1 MSLFLKRN
9 KKNKGIYLQ
18 ICDSVYDRTLGYGTH
33 KVIESLGYIDEL
45 IAKGIPDP
53 IAYYS
58 NIIAERNAENRKQTK
73 AEKIRENCFNEP
85 LKNLGHFLI
94 KGINDGLG
102 VDKCI
107 DFIGRQCGHKF
118 SLSKVLSTLI
128 YARIVDPCSK
138 KKTFEEVLPELFDV
152 DDVTLDHVYDSLPTL
167 GETYEEIIDVY
178 NKFVEEKW
186 GRNFSHTY
194 FDCTNFYFEIDYEDE
209 FRRKGP
215 SKENRHDPIVG
226 MGLLLDADR
235 IPIGMKMYP
244 GNQSEKPII
253 REVIQSLKK
262 RHSLDTKTVRVA
274 DKGLNCAE
282 NIYSTAFDQDGYI
295 FSKSVKQL
303 PQLEQTWILLDRDYK
318 EVKNSDGTLKYKYK
332 EWTDKFPYSFKDKDG
347 KTISFEIYEK
357 RVVTFNPKLAEKKRI
372 EILKMVDKVVNLSA
386 RSAKRYEY
394 GDAVKYAQFLSTDQD
409 GNLTDGKVIAKIN
422 KEALDNDLKLA
433 GYNLLV
439 TSEFNMSSIEIYEAY
454 HNLWRIEET
463 FKLMKSQLCARPVYL
478 QKRESIIGH
487 FLVCYLSVLLTRLL
501 QFKLFKNQYSTE
513 TVIDFIRHFEVI
525 KASQNGYF
533 SFHQMNQF
541 AMDLHDKY
549 KLDIRTGFYTQCQ
562 LGKLLS
568 KKIIPIYTTRK

>member
-1 MSLFLKRN
+1 MERKELKFEVLN
-9 KKNKGIYLQ
+9 DLGTISESTKGWSKKLTRIIWNEDEPKYDIRAWDSEFKKMGKGITLTEKELRSLKYL
-18 ICDSVYDRTLGYGTH
+18 IDKELDRISVVEGQNVQYGQSMSQNLYRLFT
-33 KVIESLGYIDEL
+33 E
-45 IAKGIPDP
+45 
-53 IAYYS
+53 
-58 NIIAERNAENRKQTK
+58 

-118 SLSKVLSTLI
+118 SLAKVLSTLI

-152 DDVTLDHVYDSLPTL
+152 DDVSLEHIYDSLPTL

-262 RHSLDTKTVRVA
+262 RHSLNTKTVRVA

-347 KTISFEIYEK
+347 KTISFEIY
-357 RVVTFNPKLAEKKRI
+357 
-372 EILKMVDKVVNLSA
+372 
-386 RSAKRYEY
+386 
-394 GDAVKYAQFLSTDQD
+394 
-409 GNLTDGKVIAKIN
+409 
-422 KEALDNDLKLA
+422 
-433 GYNLLV
+433 
-439 TSEFNMSSIEIYEAY
+439 
-454 HNLWRIEET
+454 
-463 FKLMKSQLCARPVYL
+463 
-478 QKRESIIGH
+478 
-487 FLVCYLSVLLTRLL
+487 
-501 QFKLFKNQYSTE
+501 
-513 TVIDFIRHFEVI
+513 
-525 KASQNGYF
+525 
-533 SFHQMNQF
+533 
-541 AMDLHDKY
+541 
-549 KLDIRTGFYTQCQ
+549 
-562 LGKLLS
+562 
-568 KKIIPIYTTRK
+568 